1 LIEERADCLLAV
13 VVMLLAIT
21 ADGLRVYFA
30 LSDFSSL
37 AKDFLVI
44 VLVIPLFLLYSLNL
58 SLSKKS

>member
-30 LSDFSSL
+30 LSDVSSL
-37 AKDFLVI
+37 AKDFLVR
-44 VLVIPLFLLYSLNL
+44 VLVVPLFLLNSLNL